1 MKHVRKSLIFS
12 VISCVFGFL
21 VSEQVYAQPLLSF
34 SIQEIRTDEN
44 SDGLPDHLGERITLT
59 GLVTI
64 GTGILR
70 PDSLDIF
77 VQDLTSGIRL
87 TGLIAAPFLSEGDS
101 IIARG
106 LVKFESGNLSL
117 NVEEI
122 ESFGKTKSIIQ
133 PQILSTSTRP
143 IQSYEGLLLRTAGY
157 VTARGSDHL
166 GSYLILSTSHG
177 VFVVRKTVLQES
189 VETNPAAYKVGENIT
204 VTGVLVFSGMTG
216 THIISHQIFTR
227 SSTDIQSVFIP
238 AHLIP
243 WIGLVLMCFLIVT
256 MFIVGGTRRK
266 KARLKWRKYF
276 TIYKEIGGAI
286 VVSDLDLRIIE
297 SNAAASHLFHAPR
310 NNFRFRNLLNII
322 QTEEQKDTILSDL
335 ERNGQK
341 KFNATFVHKN
351 ELVLDLEITSRPV
364 EIEGL
369 ARIISII
376 HDVSK
381 EKEKFRR
388 YESFLEKLIDDMP
401 IQIVILSNEG
411 KYFYVNPEAVP
422 DKNIREW
429 LIGKSDFE
437 FCEEYGIHV
446 EIALR
451 RRGFRRQAVEHKEVV
466 SFEECIKTTSGE
478 ERHFLRIYSPHID
491 QQGK

>member
-227 SSTDIQSVFIP
+227 SSTDIQRSP
-238 AHLIP
+238 
-243 WIGLVLMCFLIVT
+243 FLPSI
-256 MFIVGGTRRK
+256 
-266 KARLKWRKYF
+266 
-276 TIYKEIGGAI
+276 
-286 VVSDLDLRIIE
+286 LRSGSE
-297 SNAAASHLFHAPR
+297 NAGS
-310 NNFRFRNLLNII
+310 
-322 QTEEQKDTILSDL
+322 
-335 ERNGQK
+335 
-341 KFNATFVHKN
+341 
-351 ELVLDLEITSRPV
+351 
-364 EIEGL
+364 
-369 ARIISII
+369 
-376 HDVSK
+376 
-381 EKEKFRR
+381 
-388 YESFLEKLIDDMP
+388 
-401 IQIVILSNEG
+401 
-411 KYFYVNPEAVP
+411 
-422 DKNIREW
+422 
-429 LIGKSDFE
+429 
-437 FCEEYGIHV
+437 
-446 EIALR
+446 
-451 RRGFRRQAVEHKEVV
+451 
-466 SFEECIKTTSGE
+466 
-478 ERHFLRIYSPHID
+478 
-491 QQGK
+491 